1 MGQQVAGLFVTLS
14 SPATH
19 PALLG
24 QLYTVTCP
32 GVQAPMLLGLAK
44 GAGSWCLHPN
54 SLEMGPQPPR
64 AANLASLSQKALL
77 ERICEG
83 LGVK

>member
-1 MGQQVAGLFVTLS
+1 
-14 SPATH
+14 
-19 PALLG
+19 
-24 QLYTVTCP
+24 
-32 GVQAPMLLGLAK
+32 MLLGLAK

-83 LGVK
+83 LGGK